1 VGLRRTAV
9 WLGLIEHDDDGD
21 LIYEERSPVDAYADD
36 DPLLGQEELAGSPA
50 AGADHHIA
58 SIKAQNFEDAHTIGE
73 YFRQDIPVIIN
84 LTDMTG
90 ADAKRIVDFAS
101 GLIFGREGDIERV
114 SSRVFL
120 LLPPNCHMLK
130 EHGPLHDK
138 GFFNQA

>member
-1 VGLRRTAV
+1 VGLRRTAA
-9 WLGLIEHDDDGD
+9 WLGLIEHEDGD

-36 DPLLGQEELAGSPA
+36 DPLLGQEAPGGPPA
-50 AGADHHIA
+50 AGAGFEVA

-73 YFRQDIPVIIN
+73 YYRQDIAVIIN
-84 LTDMTG
+84 LDDMTA

-114 SSRVFL
+114 SSRVFM
-120 LLPPNCHMLK
+120 LLPPNCRMLK

-138 GFFNQA
+138 DFFNQA